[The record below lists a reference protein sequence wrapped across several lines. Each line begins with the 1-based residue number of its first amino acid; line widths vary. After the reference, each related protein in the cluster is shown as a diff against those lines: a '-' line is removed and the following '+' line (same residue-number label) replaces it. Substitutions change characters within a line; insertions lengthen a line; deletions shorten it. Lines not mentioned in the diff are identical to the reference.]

1 MAFGLSISTSTWA
14 AGSAVQLHLWIDNQ
28 TDTEASVMTCMT
40 RDFFWN
46 EGFDVYDAYGHR
58 LLKKN
63 EIKRREKEGSPAKP
77 VPDLLEPR
85 DKDCLGGLIC
95 ARNFA
100 IPIPAHTCTN
110 TSAYDLPYDFNRN
123 LADSY
128 DLSPGVYYIVPT
140 ASFDPNLCRRT
151 VPTLDPS
158 ALRGKLKFTVE
169 QN

>member
-1 MAFGLSISTSTWA
+1 LASPYPRIGA
-14 AGSAVQLHLWIDNQ
+14 AGSPVQLHLWIDNQ
-28 TDTEASVMTCMT
+28 TDKEAAVMTCT
-40 RDFFWN
+40 TLDFFWN

-63 EIKRREKEGSPAKP
+63 ESKRREKEGSPKP

-85 DKDCLGGLIC
+85 DKDCLVGLIC

-123 LADSY
+123 LAESS
-128 DLSPGVYYIVPT
+128 DLSPAFIT
-140 ASFDPNLCRRT
+140 ACQPQVSTKIFAERLFPNSIHPRCAPNLKSRWSKTDR
-151 VPTLDPS
+151 
-158 ALRGKLKFTVE
+158 
-169 QN
+169 

>member
-1 MAFGLSISTSTWA
+1 M
-14 AGSAVQLHLWIDNQ
+14 
-28 TDTEASVMTCMT
+28 
-40 RDFFWN
+40 
-46 EGFDVYDAYGHR
+46 YDAYGHR

-85 DKDCLGGLIC
+85 DKDCLVGLIC

-110 TSAYDLPYDFNRN
+110 TSAYDLSYDFNRN

-140 ASFDPNLCRRT
+140 ASFDQNLYRKT
-151 VPTLDPS
+151 VPTLES
-158 ALRGKLKFTVE
+158 ALRGKLKITVE